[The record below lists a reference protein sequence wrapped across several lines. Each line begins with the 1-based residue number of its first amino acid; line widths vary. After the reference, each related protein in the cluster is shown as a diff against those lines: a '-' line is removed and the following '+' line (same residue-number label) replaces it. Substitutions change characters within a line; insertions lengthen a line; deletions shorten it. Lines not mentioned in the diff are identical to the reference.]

1 MRDISFVQNFPLKS
15 FMESTWRSI
24 ERLLLQILVEFII
37 ELGLSKVTPTK
48 EWMIQTC
55 SCTHGLTLA
64 LVRKYILFIY
74 LFIYNKHYMDINK
87 NNFSS
92 PEIDSP
98 HKPRRVSITFIKMLA
113 KHGRNHDFIYVL
125 CCFVVD
131 TIRLIDLVGWRVLT
145 QHEKNG
151 TRDK

>member
-1 MRDISFVQNFPLKS
+1 MYIFTVFP
-15 FMESTWRSI
+15 
-24 ERLLLQILVEFII
+24 Q
-37 ELGLSKVTPTK
+37 
-48 EWMIQTC
+48 
-55 SCTHGLTLA
+55 
-64 LVRKYILFIY
+64 
-74 LFIYNKHYMDINK
+74 
-87 NNFSS
+87 
-92 PEIDSP
+92 IDSP
-98 HKPRRVSITFIKMLA
+98 EGQQATARVNHIHKMLA